1 MPEQRLRL
9 GVAGL
14 GRAFTLML
22 PTLTADPRVE
32 LVAAADP
39 RPEATRRFAGEFGG
53 RVYASVEALCAD
65 GEVDVVYV
73 ATPHQF
79 HADHVEAAAAG
90 GKHVLV
96 EKPMAVTLD
105 ECGRMIAAAERANV
119 RLIVGHSHS
128 FDAPILRAREIIAS
142 GALGAVRMINAQYY
156 TDFLYRPRRP
166 EELVTA
172 QGGGAVF
179 SQAAHQVDI
188 VRLLG
193 GGRVRSVRAQTGAWD
208 PVRATEG
215 AYAALLVFDE
225 GSYAS
230 LAYSGYAHF
239 DGDELCGGV
248 GELGAVKTEGDYGA
262 ARRNL
267 RRAADSGEEA
277 ALKHA
282 RNYGGADYAKGAAA
296 APVSAPPS
304 HEHFGLVL
312 VCCER
317 GDLRPMPDGVMIYGD
332 GERHLEPLPK
342 PRVPR
347 VEVIDELYAAVVSGQ
362 TPVHGGRWAQATLE
376 VCLAMLQ
383 SAREQR
389 DIVLDHQVGLP
400 S

>member
-1 MPEQRLRL
+1 MPERRLRL

-22 PTLTADPRVE
+22 PTLTADPRVA

-39 RPEATRRFAGEFGG
+39 RPEARERFATEFGG
-53 RVYASVEALCAD
+53 RTYASVEALCTD
-65 GEVDVVYV
+65 TEVDVVYV

-96 EKPMAVTLD
+96 EKPMAITLD
-105 ECGRMIAAAERANV
+105 ECRRMIAAVERANV

-128 FDAPILRAREIIAS
+128 FDTPVLRAREIIAS

-166 EELVTA
+166 EELDTA
-172 QGGGAVF
+172 RGGGAVF

-208 PVRATEG
+208 PARATEG
-215 AYAALLVFDE
+215 AYAALLVFDD

-248 GELGAVKTEGDYGA
+248 GEMGAVKSDSDYGV

-267 RRAADSGEEA
+267 RRAADPDQEM
-277 ALKHA
+277 ALKNA
-282 RNYGGADYAKGAAA
+282 RNYGGADYADRAAA
-296 APVSAPPS
+296 AQGPAPPS
-304 HEHFGLVL
+304 HQHFGLVL

-332 GERHLEPLPK
+332 GERHLEPLRK
-342 PRVPR
+342 PPVPR
-347 VEVIDELYAAVVSGQ
+347 AEVIDELYAAVVSGR
-362 TPVHGGRWAQATLE
+362 TPVHGGRWAMATLE